1 MSYRFRLEGEL
12 LVLQV
17 GTYSKSQYDYEGQT
31 TWRDA
36 SVTDIP
42 VRDPFARDEPR
53 GAVGSVYAGD
63 IYPLEGIR

>member
-17 GTYSKSQYDYEGQT
+17 CEYKQDYGYSVSRL

-36 SVTDIP
+36 KVADIP
-42 VRDPFARDEPR
+42 VRDPFARDPAPDCQVHYPR
-53 GAVGSVYAGD
+53 PD
-63 IYPLEGIR
+63 PEFIR

>member
-17 GTYSKSQYDYEGQT
+17 GTYTKSRYDYEGQT

-36 SVTDIP
+36 TVGDIP
-42 VRDPFARDEPR
+42 VRDPFARDTQETSQPVISIE
-53 GAVGSVYAGD
+53 GYGF
-63 IYPLEGIR
+63 EGIR